1 MDRNT
6 GIAMVLIFGLV
17 MAWMYL
23 TMPSPEELRQQQLQQ
38 RTRDSLAYVQDK
50 LQAQDQQERF
60 VADDED
66 QDSSKEKVA
75 THGLFASSATD
86 TMFTV
91 VENELY
97 RAVFSNVGAG
107 PVEMIL
113 KRYNTWDDQPVQL
126 LADTTKSA
134 YSLGFVSSELLNVE
148 TRGLVFTN
156 DSGVRSINVDE
167 NNQTLRYSLPTENGT
182 LRFTY
187 EFFPDRYEFD
197 VEIDLSEVRSS
208 VGGGKVDFIW
218 RPRLRSTEKSK
229 VQDGMGSATALF
241 AGGELEKITMTEA
254 GRYDNIVSGQIDWVA
269 SKTKFFTQII
279 KSVDPTDSGILVG
292 EVNGD
297 PSSEITNHYYSAGIT
312 SPIPEDGLLDF
323 RLYVGPIRYNA
334 LADFEASTFEMV
346 DLGYSIFRWFS
357 EPLAKYLFIQYL
369 DWLGPIIGN
378 YGIAIILLAVL
389 IKLVLS
395 PLTKKSFE
403 SMAAMRQ
410 LQPELKLIQ
419 EKYKSDPQK
428 QQEATMKLYKK
439 AKVNPLGGCLPNL
452 LQLPILVTLWAY
464 FQNSIEIRQKEF
476 LWVSDLSAPDF
487 IFTLPFDIPFLGAGI
502 GGFCILM
509 TISMVGQMKISGQS
523 GAANP
528 QMQMFQYIMPV
539 MMFFIFNSFSA
550 GLNLYYLIYNVLSM
564 GHQMLINKDLDHEGL
579 MASIE
584 GTKEKKRFGRKKK

>member
-1 MDRNT
+1 
-6 GIAMVLIFGLV
+6 MVLIFGLV

-23 TMPSPEELRQQQLQQ
+23 TMPSPEELRKQQLEQ

-50 LQAQDQQERF
+50 FQAQDQEDRL
-60 VADDED
+60 VATDIDDET
-66 QDSSKEKVA
+66 QEVSSA
-75 THGLFASSATD
+75 THGMFTSASTD
-86 TMFTV
+86 TILTV
-91 VENELY
+91 VENDLY

-107 PVEMIL
+107 PVEMVL
-113 KRYNTWDDQPVQL
+113 KRYQTWDDQPVQL
-126 LADTTKSA
+126 LADTSRSA

-148 TRGLVFTN
+148 TRRIVFTN
-156 DSGVRSINVDE
+156 DSGVQSINVDE
-167 NNQTLRYSLPTENGT
+167 NNQTLTYSLATDKGT
-182 LRFTY
+182 LRFRY

-197 VEIDLSEVRSS
+197 VQIDLSEIRKS
-208 VGGGKVDFIW
+208 VGGGKVDFMW

-229 VQDGMGSATALF
+229 VQDGLGSATALF

-254 GRYDNIVSGQIDWVA
+254 GRYDNIVSGQVDWVA

-279 KSVDPTDSGILVG
+279 KSVDPTDSGVLYG
-292 EVNGD
+292 ELNGE
-297 PSSEITNHYYSAGIT
+297 PNSEITNHYYGSGIT
-312 SPIPEDGLLDF
+312 SPIPDDGLLDF
-323 RLYVGPIRYNA
+323 RLYIGPIRYNA

-378 YGIAIILLAVL
+378 YGIAIILLAGL

-419 EKYKSDPQK
+419 EKFKSDPQK

-464 FQNSIEIRQKEF
+464 FQNSIEIRQKAF
-476 LWVSDLSAPDF
+476 LWVSDLSAPDY
-487 IFTLPFDIPFLGAGI
+487 IINLPFEIPFIGAGI

-584 GTKEKKRFGRKKK
+584 GDKGKKRFGKKKK